1 MDKLITA
8 IRAGE
13 LRPLCNSK
21 VSLEKKVIDDKIL
34 LSRVINVTGAGYADC
49 SGLYAIS
56 NMTSIWDSKR
66 IVFERVAGGWR
77 PMDKR

>member
-1 MDKLITA
+1 MTTDSSI
-8 IRAGE
+8 
-13 LRPLCNSK
+13 
-21 VSLEKKVIDDKIL
+21 
-34 LSRVINVTGAGYADC
+34 SRVINVTGAGYADC